1 MWLAACQR
9 QQRPEDKF
17 TMENPSNKPPAVKAD
32 DPRLQKFSIFAG
44 LGNDE
49 LACLLGLTDSL
60 EFPAGAT
67 IVHAGEPGHCL
78 YVLLEGR
85 AKVTVDV
92 DGREVEL
99 ARLESGDFFGE
110 VSLVD
115 DGPRS
120 ANVTSVD
127 PCVIL
132 RITRMTIGV
141 LSGLQPEA
149 AIQILGAIG
158 RALVRR
164 LRASNQK
171 YLDILLS
178 KTQHP

>member
-1 MWLAACQR
+1 M
-9 QQRPEDKF
+9 EKF
-17 TMENPSNKPPAVKAD
+17 SHISTTALLPD
-32 DPRLQKFSIFAG
+32 DPRLQKFCIFAG
-44 LGNDE
+44 LGGDD
-49 LACLLGLTDSL
+49 LAALLKLSDAATC
-60 EFPAGAT
+60 PAGT
-67 IVHAGEPGHCL
+67 RIIETGETGHCL

-85 AKVTVDV
+85 AKVSVDA
-92 DGREVEL
+92 DGREIQL
-99 ARLESGDFFGE
+99 APLEAGDFFGE

-120 ANVTSVD
+120 ANVIALDT
-127 PCVIL
+127 CVLL

-141 LSGLQPEA
+141 LGGLHPAA

-171 YLDILLS
+171 YIDILLR
-178 KTQHP
+178 TGAQE

>member
-1 MWLAACQR
+1 
-9 QQRPEDKF
+9 
-17 TMENPSNKPPAVKAD
+17 MEKPSNNPPSLQAD

-44 LGNDE
+44 LGAGE
-49 LACLLGLTDSL
+49 LSCLLSLTDL
-60 EFPAGAT
+60 VAVPAGAA
-67 IVHAGEPGHCL
+67 IVRAGEPGHCL

-85 AKVTVDV
+85 AKVTADA
-92 DGREVEL
+92 DGRDIGL
-99 ARLESGDFFGE
+99 ATLAGGDFFGE

-120 ANVTSVD
+120 ANVTAVD
-127 PCVIL
+127 PCVLL

-141 LSGLQPEA
+141 LGGLQPGA

-158 RALVRR
+158 KALVGR

-171 YLDILLS
+171 YLDILLQ
-178 KTQHP
+178 KPGQL